1 MTTFLKRKHAALAI
15 KSDYACL
22 NLLQVFI
29 LTHEMKNKI
38 LFIIRKL
45 QSSENAVTERLAAK
59 AINVKQ
65 LT

>member
-1 MTTFLKRKHAALAI
+1 MLLLAI

-29 LTHEMKNKI
+29 LTREMSNKI
-38 LFIIRKL
+38 LFIINRKL